1 MSVKEAARKLGV
13 GRPALSNLLNDNA
26 SLSEDMAV
34 RLEKTFGADRQKLLD
49 MQASVERERR
59 QGREKGL
66 GVRAYVPAFLAAIK
80 ARQIEYWAE
89 TNLEARQHLSVL
101 LRRLIHSTGH
111 ELRRV
116 DFPGYDNAERRGW
129 DGFVE
134 AGAATAWIPDG
145 LSGWEFG
152 VDKDPRQ
159 KARDDYDK
167 RLARVPAAER
177 AEITYISVT
186 PRNWNGK
193 NDWSADMNA
202 RGEWKAVRAYDAS
215 DLEQWLEESVAAQIW
230 LAEKL
235 TLPVTGFETLGRCLD
250 RWAKGSRPLM
260 PREIFEPSI
269 DAYRSKF
276 VSWLQKA
283 PERAFVVAAESRDE
297 ALAFLA
303 YLFDDPETPLPADL
317 AAVFESPEP
326 LRTLAASTSPFIP
339 IVTTIDAER
348 ELGTIYR
355 KYHSIV
361 IRPRNAVDSE
371 PDIALDLL
379 RHDAFEKALAA
390 MGITGDRVDRLA
402 RESGRSPTILR
413 RRLSEVDAIRTP
425 VWARDVEAARSMIPM
440 ALIGAWNAK
449 RDGADREVLR
459 ALARVDDYEEIETEL
474 TRLRQLDDPPVWSEG
489 SYRGVASKIDSLFA
503 VKNWVT
509 QKDLDDFFLIAGYVL
524 SEEDPALELPEDQRW
539 AAAIYGKGRDHSGA
553 LRDGVCET
561 LVILSVHGND
571 LFRERLG
578 FDVEAR
584 VAGLIHSLLTP
595 FSLDRLMTHERDLP
609 RYAEAAPDEFLKILQ
624 ADLGN
629 PQPVVFGLLKP
640 VTNGLFSGCP
650 RTGLLWALECLAW
663 NPKNLPRVAAILAQ
677 LSRIRI
683 NDNYAN
689 KPIGSLFEILSAQ
702 IPQTAASV
710 DERKR
715 ALDMLTRRYPDV
727 GWQICINQFG
737 PGHGIG
743 GFTYRPHWRNDAS
756 GAGQPVTNGEVYE
769 FARHALDLALAWPH
783 HDCETLGDLVE
794 RLEGMPEED
803 HARVWDAIEAW
814 AARADA
820 GDDAKALLRE
830 RIRRFALTRL
840 GRKRGLEP
848 ATRDRARDAYAKL
861 EPADLVIRH
870 RWLFVKH
877 WVEESVAEL
886 EEEEYDVERH
896 EERIDAA
903 RTAALQE
910 IWSNR
915 GFEGVVSLLSQSEA
929 AEVIGRHAALCV
941 SGMNDRID
949 LLRRCL
955 DLDDGLRANAD
966 RFLHGFLFTLAAD
979 DRAALIDAVAGAVD
993 DGRRVRLFTTAP
1005 FTHQTWRL
1013 LDRYTPAIR
1022 DAYWRQ
1028 VAPHWLPRHS
1038 EGEITELV
1046 DRLLDVERPRAA
1058 FAAVHIDWPLVETS
1072 RLKRLLTAVGTVNSE
1087 APGTYQL
1094 RGWDI
1099 SEGLKSL
1106 QDRAG
1111 VTADEMALLEFR
1123 FLGALERSEHGI
1135 PNLERQVAESPV
1147 MFVQAVALLYRR
1159 SDDKEDP
1166 PEWRIEDPE
1175 RRGAVMSAM
1184 HRLLDNVKRMPGT
1197 NDDGTI
1203 SADALLHWLTEV
1215 RRLFAEHGR
1224 AETGDHCIGQLLAKA
1239 PKDADGVPPQAVCD
1253 AMETVASQAIGEG
1266 FRIGVRNSRGAH
1278 WRGEG
1283 GSQERD
1289 LAAKFRRG
1297 AQRLRFDYP
1306 YTGRVLED
1314 IAASYDHEAGWHDSE
1329 ANVRKRLW
1337 R

>member
-1 MSVKEAARKLGV
+1 MSVKEAARRLGV

-26 SLSEDMAV
+26 SLSEDMAL
-34 RLEKTFGADRQKLLD
+34 RLEKTFGADRQQLLE
-49 MQASVERERR
+49 MQASIDRERR
-59 QGREKGL
+59 RGIEKGL
-66 GVRAYVPAFLAAIK
+66 GVRAYVPAFLNIK
-80 ARQIEYWAE
+80 ARQIEQWAD
-89 TNLEARQHLSVL
+89 THIEARQHLSVL
-101 LRRLIHSTGH
+101 LRRLVHSTGH

-129 DGFVE
+129 DGFIE
-134 AGAATAWIPDG
+134 AGAATAWIPEG

-152 VDKDPRQ
+152 VDENVLRKAEKDY
-159 KARDDYDK
+159 A
-167 RLARVPAAER
+167 ARVASVPSAER
-177 AEITYISVT
+177 ANLTFVFVT
-186 PRNWNGK
+186 PRNWK
-193 NDWSADMNA
+193 PKADWAAEKNA
-202 RGEWKAVRAYDAS
+202 RGEWKVVRAYDAS
-215 DLEQWLEESVAAQIW
+215 DLEQWIEESVATQIW
-230 LAEKL
+230 FAEKL
-235 TLPVTGFETLGRCLD
+235 ALPVTGFETLGRCLH
-250 RWAKGSRPLM
+250 RWTEGSRPLM

-269 DAYRSKF
+269 EAHRSKF

-326 LRTLAASTSPFIP
+326 LRTLAPSTSPFIP
-339 IVTTIDAER
+339 IVTTVDAER

-361 IRPRNAVDSE
+361 VRPRNAVDSE

-379 RHDAFEKALAA
+379 RHEAFEKALAA

-413 RRLSEVDAIRTP
+413 RRLSEIDAIRTP
-425 VWARDVEAARSMIPM
+425 VWARDADAARSMIPM
-440 ALIGAWNAK
+440 ALIGAWNVK
-449 RDGADREVLR
+449 SDGADREVVR
-459 ALARVDDYEEIETEL
+459 ALARVEGYERIEEEI

-489 SYRGVASKIDSLFA
+489 SYRGVASKIDALFA

-509 QKDLDDFFLIAGYVL
+509 QKDLDDFFVIAGYVL
-524 SEEDPALELPEDQRW
+524 SEEDPALELPENQRW

-553 LRDGVCET
+553 LREGVCET

-584 VAGLIHSLLTP
+584 VANLIQSLLTP
-595 FSLDRLMTHERDLP
+595 FSLDKLMTHERDLP
-609 RYAEAAPDEFLKILQ
+609 RYAEAAPDEFLKILE

-629 PQPVVFGLLKP
+629 PQPAVLGLLKP
-640 VTNGLFSGCP
+640 VASGLFGGCP

-663 NPKNLPRVAAILAQ
+663 NPKHLPGVIAILAR

-689 KPIGSLFEILSAQ
+689 KPFASLSEILSAH
-702 IPQTAASV
+702 IPQTAASL

-715 ALDMLTRRYPDV
+715 ALDMLTRRYSDI
-727 GWQICINQFG
+727 GWQICIDQFG

-756 GAGQPVTNGEVYE
+756 GAGQPVTRREAYE
-769 FARHALDLALAWPH
+769 FARYALDLALAWPD
-783 HDCETLGDLVE
+783 HDGGTLGDLVE
-794 RLEGMPEED
+794 RLQGMSDED
-803 HARVWDAIEAW
+803 HARVWDAIETW
-814 AARADA
+814 AARSDT

-840 GRKRGLEP
+840 GRKRGLEA
-848 ATRDRARDAYAKL
+848 ATRDRAREAYAKL

-877 WVEESVAEL
+877 WVEESVADI

-896 EERIDAA
+896 EQRIDAA
-903 RTAALQE
+903 RTAALHE
-910 IWSNR
+910 IWTAR
-915 GFEGVVSLLSQSEA
+915 EFEGIVSLLSQSEA
-929 AEVIGRHAALCV
+929 PEVIGRHAALCMANTARV
-941 SGMNDRID
+941 DV
-949 LLRRCL
+949 LRRCL
-955 DLDDGLRANAD
+955 DLDDGLRGNAD
-966 RFLHGFLFTLAAD
+966 RFLHGFLFTLPAE
-979 DRAALIDAVAGAVD
+979 DREALLKAVAAVID
-993 DGRRVRLFTTAP
+993 DGCRVRLFTTAP
-1005 FTHQTWRL
+1005 FTQQTWRM

-1038 EGEITELV
+1038 EAEITEII
-1046 DRLLDVERPRAA
+1046 DRLLEVERPRAA
-1058 FAAVHIDWPLVETS
+1058 FTTVHIDWPLVETS

-1099 SEGLKSL
+1099 SESLKSL

-1184 HRLLDNVKRMPGT
+1184 HRLLDNVEQMPGT

-1203 SADALLHWLTEV
+1203 SAHALLHWLTEV
-1215 RRLFAEHGR
+1215 RKLFAEHGR

-1253 AMETVASQAIGEG
+1253 AMETVASQAICEG

-1306 YTGRVLED
+1306 YVGRVLED

-1329 ANVRKRLW
+1329 ANVRRRLW